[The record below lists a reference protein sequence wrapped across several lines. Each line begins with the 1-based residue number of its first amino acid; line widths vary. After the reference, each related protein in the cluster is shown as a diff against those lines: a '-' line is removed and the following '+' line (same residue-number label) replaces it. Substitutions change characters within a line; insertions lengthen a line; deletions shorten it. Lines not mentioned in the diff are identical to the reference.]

1 MNHYLIAVDLDGTLL
16 TTQKKISNRTKL
28 TLQSMIQ
35 LGNDVVIATGRP
47 KRTSLSYFKELELKT
62 PLINLNGAIVHDPY
76 EETREQHLPISQ
88 QTANEVLAICY
99 DLGIENVLAEVRH
112 DFYMHKQGKMNMAL
126 DVDGLSAVAI
136 GDLRQLIQTD
146 VTSFTIHPRLTH
158 AQRLFDELQN
168 NFSHLLTVRDW
179 GDPQR
184 TIEILNKKASKA
196 SGVEFVARHLGY
208 EKEQIIAFGDEL
220 NDLDMLLYAG
230 TSVAMGNAREVVK
243 NMADF
248 VTESCDQD
256 GIAIFLEQHVLDGKS
271 VISKG

>member
-16 TTQKKISNRTKL
+16 TTQKQISNRTKL
-28 TLQSMIQ
+28 ALQSMIQ

-47 KRTSLSYFKELELKT
+47 KRTSLSYFKELELQT
-62 PLINLNGAIVHDPY
+62 PLINLNGAFVHDPY
-76 EETREQHLPISQ
+76 EETREQHLPIAQ

-99 DLGIENVLAEVRH
+99 DIGIENVLAEVRH

-126 DVDGLSAVAI
+126 DVEGLSAVAI
-136 GDLRQLIQTD
+136 GDLRQLIQAD
-146 VTSFTIHPRLTH
+146 VTSFTVHPRLTY
-158 AQRLFDELQN
+158 AQRLLDELQN

-196 SGVEFVARHLGY
+196 AGVEFVARHLGY

-256 GIAIFLEQHVLDGKS
+256 GIAIFLEQHVLDGNS